1 MLYAQAAFEAG
12 AAIYNNINN
21 NIEIEMKSKL
31 EEYGQNKHRLNSKAF
46 DVVDVGRDGRLQEA
60 DVLEVMSLYSGKW
73 SQFHTALGLDVKS
86 DDFVEMSPGFAEGT
100 VSTGGGRRWW

>member
-46 DVVDVGRDGRLQEA
+46 DVVDVGRDGRLQA
-60 DVLEVMSLYSGKW
+60 STVQSLN
-73 SQFHTALGLDVKS
+73 AS
-86 DDFVEMSPGFAEGT
+86 DH
-100 VSTGGGRRWW
+100 VSTTSGGRRLMSWR